1 MPKFFVNNEQIDGK
15 LIKIIGS
22 DVNHIANVL
31 RLNKEDE
38 INICN
43 NSTGENYVSK
53 IIEISKEYI
62 NCEIKEIDNKD
73 TETKIN
79 ITLFQGLP
87 KSDKMEYIIQKNVE
101 LGIKKIIPVEMER
114 CIVKLENKDKV
125 KKIERWQKI
134 SEAAAKQSGR
144 NAIPEIGEVINLKN
158 VCEIIP
164 NYDIVIVAYENE
176 VENTLK
182 SELKKIHNNTI
193 MNIAVL
199 IGPEG
204 GIAPKEIELLVS
216 KGAKTISLGNRI
228 LRTETASIVV
238 VSNIIYEME
247 M

>member
-1 MPKFFVNNEQIDGK
+1 MPKFFVNNEQIDGNI
-15 LIKIIGS
+15 IKIIGS

-31 RLNKEDE
+31 RLNKDDE

-43 NSTGENYVSK
+43 NNTGENYISK
-53 IIEISKEYI
+53 ILEINKEFI
-62 NCEIKEIDNKD
+62 NCEIKEINIKD

-101 LGIKKIIPVEMER
+101 LGIKKIIPIEMER
-114 CIVKLENKDKV
+114 CIVKLDNKDKI
-125 KKIERWQKI
+125 KKIERWKKI
-134 SEAAAKQSGR
+134 SEVAAKQSGR
-144 NAIPEIGEVINLKN
+144 NIIPEIGEVTSLKK

-182 SELKKIHNNTI
+182 SELKRIHSNQ
-193 MNIAVL
+193 NIAVL

-204 GIAPKEIELLVS
+204 GIAPKEIDLLTS
-216 KGAKTISLGNRI
+216 NGAKTISLGKRI

-238 VSNIIYEME
+238 VSNIIYELE